1 MVETGRDAM
10 MEIPALKWPEIKQ
23 ARFRYLGD
31 DGCHKSDLLTALF
44 VENCPAVYAAV
55 DDKLG
60 IRYDPETGE
69 VAGVEIRGFE
79 DTFLYQQ
86 RPDLATE
93 WKVLKPEGPDGI
105 HGSGWLSCKGAILL
119 ARSLQGIVKDAAT
132 GPDWAARQA
141 KSLAEYREYADFL
154 LNGGTADPP
163 SLKWPEIRR
172 VMYWYTGEVRDEED
186 GEFNPLFVDSLMVL
200 FVENRDAINAD
211 VGEHGDMMIRYDS
224 QTGDVIGLEIELF
237 EYHFLKQHPELADGW
252 AALKPEDDGG
262 FHKSPWLT
270 GDVALD
276 YARRLK
282 DMAYQGTLVPGWPAV
297 DRGDI
302 LLWSKFGV
310 PA

>member
-1 MVETGRDAM
+1 M
-10 MEIPALKWPEIKQ
+10 MEI
-23 ARFRYLGD
+23 
-31 DGCHKSDLLTALF
+31 
-44 VENCPAVYAAV
+44 
-55 DDKLG
+55 
-60 IRYDPETGE
+60 
-69 VAGVEIRGFE
+69 
-79 DTFLYQQ
+79 
-86 RPDLATE
+86 
-93 WKVLKPEGPDGI
+93 
-105 HGSGWLSCKGAILL
+105 
-119 ARSLQGIVKDAAT
+119 
-132 GPDWAARQA
+132 
-141 KSLAEYREYADFL
+141 
-154 LNGGTADPP
+154 P

-211 VGEHGDMMIRYDS
+211 VGEHGDMMIRYGS

-252 AALKPEDDGG
+252 AALKPEGDGG